1 MRGAHPLVAQ
11 WERFEI
17 LRQFMADAHVT
28 GVPPPRAT
36 NGDPGRS
43 DGPPDGSHRD
53 FAVAVL
59 DAVAEAIMVFDPHS
73 FEIGDVN
80 RGACELLRRR
90 RDELVGHGIDE
101 LLPPAEA
108 KRLAA
113 IVAPLAAGERD
124 MATVMLPYRLPNGA
138 TISVE
143 VVLQLVELDRGSRR
157 IVAIARDISER
168 IEVQVRLQRL
178 AQSEHAR
185 AAELNAVIRA
195 MGEAVIVCGADGRI
209 SLSNPAGEQIFP
221 DVEEETYDDILE
233 QLDDP
238 NGRAPRL
245 GAPGGPVALATRADP
260 DRWVEI
266 ATYPVNV
273 GVGLATAGE
282 ETIVVMRDVTETLR
296 REKVRETFI
305 GVLSHEL
312 RTPVTTIFG
321 GSKLLA
327 RESSGMDEATRREI
341 FDDIHA
347 ESERLQR
354 LVEDVVA
361 LNRFG
366 EETGEINWEPVLLQ
380 RVLPTVVHSEEERWP
395 AVTFELEIAPSLPT
409 VSADPTYVEQVIRNF
424 LSNAAK
430 YGGEGSTVAVSAS
443 AGNGEVV
450 VRVLDDGPGFP
461 SAERSRLF
469 ELFYRSPGTA
479 ATASGAGIGLFVCA
493 RLVAAM
499 GGRIWA
505 EPRPNGG
512 AEFGFA
518 LPELQE

>member
-1 MRGAHPLVAQ
+1 MSAGQ
-11 WERFEI
+11 
-17 LRQFMADAHVT
+17 
-28 GVPPPRAT
+28 
-36 NGDPGRS
+36 GRS
-43 DGPPDGSHRD
+43 ERGPDRTRRD
-53 FAVAVL
+53 LAVAVL
-59 DAVAEAIMVFDPHS
+59 DAVAEAIMVFDPVT
-73 FEIGDVN
+73 FEISDVN
-80 RGACELLRRR
+80 RGACELLRRGR
-90 RDELVGHGIDE
+90 EELVGHRIDD

-108 KRLAA
+108 KRLAL
-113 IVAPLAAGERD
+113 IVRPLAAGERD
-124 MATVMLPYRLPNGA
+124 TATVMLPYRLPNGT

-143 VVLQLVELDRGSRR
+143 VVLQVVELDRGSRG

-195 MGEAVIVCGADGRI
+195 MGEAVVVCGVDGRI
-209 SLSNPAGEQIFP
+209 SLSNPAGEQLFP
-221 DVEEETYDDILE
+221 DVEEETYDDILH
-233 QLDDP
+233 QLNDP
-238 NGRAPRL
+238 DGRAPGL
-245 GAPGGPVALATRADP
+245 GGPGGPVALPTRADP

-273 GVGLATAGE
+273 GVGLAAAGE

-296 REKVRETFI
+296 RDRVRETFI

-327 RESSGMDEATRREI
+327 RESSSLDEATRRSI
-341 FDDIHA
+341 FNDIHA
-347 ESERLQR
+347 EAERLQR

-366 EETGEINWEPVLLQ
+366 EVTGEISWEPVLMQ
-380 RVLPTVVHSEEERWP
+380 RVLPGVVKSEEERWP
-395 AVTFELEIAPSLPT
+395 GVDFRLDIGPSLPT
-409 VSADPTYVEQVIRNF
+409 VSADPTYVEQVIRNL

-430 YGGEGSTVAVSAS
+430 YGGGSTIVVSAS
-443 AGNGEVV
+443 AGDGEVI

-461 SAERSRLF
+461 SDETTRLF

-479 ATASGAGIGLFVCA
+479 TTASGAGIGLFVCA

-505 EPRPNGG
+505 QPRPEGG

-518 LPELQE
+518 LPQLQE

>member
-1 MRGAHPLVAQ
+1 
-11 WERFEI
+11 
-17 LRQFMADAHVT
+17 MADAPVT
-28 GVPPPRAT
+28 RQPPTGPRNAAQ
-36 NGDPGRS
+36 DRS
-43 DGPPDGSHRD
+43 RAASDRTHRD
-53 FAVAVL
+53 LAVAVL
-59 DAVAEAIMVFDPHS
+59 DAVAEAIMVFDPRT
-73 FEIGDVN
+73 FQINDVN
-80 RGACELLRRR
+80 RGACDLLHRR
-90 RDELVGHGIDE
+90 RDELVGHRIDE

-108 KRLAA
+108 KRLAL
-113 IVAPLAAGERD
+113 IVRPLAAGERD

-143 VVLQLVELDRGSRR
+143 VVLQAVELDRASRG
-157 IVAIARDISER
+157 IVAIGRDISER

-209 SLSNPAGEQIFP
+209 SLSNPAAEQMFP
-221 DVEEETYDDILE
+221 DAEEASYDDILE
-233 QLDDP
+233 QLHDP
-238 NGRAPRL
+238 DGRAPRL
-245 GAPGGPVALATRADP
+245 GAPGGPIALPTRADP
-260 DRWVEI
+260 DRWVEV

-282 ETIVVMRDVTETLR
+282 ETIVVMRDVTEALR
-296 REKVRETFI
+296 REKVRETFL

-327 RESSGMDEATRREI
+327 RESSALDEKTRRDI
-341 FDDIHA
+341 FNDIHA
-347 ESERLQR
+347 EAERLQR

-366 EETGEINWEPVLLQ
+366 EAPGEVSWEPVLMQ
-380 RVLPTVVHSEEERWP
+380 RVLPTVVRSEEERWP
-395 AVTFELEIAPSLPT
+395 AVTFELEIGPSLPT
-409 VSADPTYVEQVIRNF
+409 VSADPTYVEQVIRNL

-430 YGGEGSTVAVSAS
+430 YGGDRSTVRVSAS
-443 AGNGEVV
+443 AGDGEVI
-450 VRVLDDGPGFP
+450 VRVFDDGPGFP
-461 SAERSRLF
+461 PEETSRLF

-493 RLVAAM
+493 RLIAAM

-505 EPRPNGG
+505 RPRSGHG